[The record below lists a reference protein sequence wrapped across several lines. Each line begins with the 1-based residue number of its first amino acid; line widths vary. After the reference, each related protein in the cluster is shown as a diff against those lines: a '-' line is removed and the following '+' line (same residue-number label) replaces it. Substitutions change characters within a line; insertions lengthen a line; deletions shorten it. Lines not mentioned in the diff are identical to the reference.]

1 MTFNIE
7 YMKKKSD
14 DFWNAYFLL
23 LDLKYNDIGKPI
35 DEVPIVREVDI
46 DEDYLL
52 RAGRNHIRWELV
64 EKLTNVVISEV
75 AEIDIATR
83 AFDLLHTYLDRIVY
97 P

>member
-23 LDLKYNDIGKPI
+23 LELKNNDIGKPI
-35 DEVPIVREVDI
+35 DEVPIAREVDI

-64 EKLTNVVISEV
+64 EKLTNGVISEV

-83 AFDLLHTYLDRIVY
+83 AFDLLHTYLDQIVY

>member
-23 LDLKYNDIGKPI
+23 LDLKDNDIGKPI

-52 RAGRNHIRWELV
+52 RAGRNHIRWKLV

-83 AFDLLHTYLDRIVY
+83 AFDLFHTYLDRIVY

>member
-23 LDLKYNDIGKPI
+23 LDLKGNDIGKPI